1 MAVVLRK
8 CIVCDTEFP
17 SKNMRARFCKSTCK
31 SIHHRATKQPAL
43 PTEVTQTTIM
53 RGNTMSQLFQPDAAH
68 LKRLQDFEVGQY
80 NTRTQCNIEGR
91 EQLGIMEEFDVQGLQ
106 QTLDKYVELVGLGYS
121 ATGEI
126 AHLPKLIP
134 APTVDF
140 VILSLRK
147 PEAQVQKDIAEIL
160 ASVEQEYLQRLE
172 AEKAAAVAKEVESLL
187 ANERCKRQQAEQ
199 DAKAAK
205 EAEEYNRVHAEVLQ
219 ALGLN
224 GEPQ

>member
-1 MAVVLRK
+1 
-8 CIVCDTEFP
+8 
-17 SKNMRARFCKSTCK
+17 
-31 SIHHRATKQPAL
+31 
-43 PTEVTQTTIM
+43 
-53 RGNTMSQLFQPDAAH
+53 MSELFKPDAAH

-80 NTRTQCNIEGR
+80 KTRTQCSIEGR

-126 AHLPKLIP
+126 AHLPKVIP

-160 ASVEQEYLQRLE
+160 AQVESEYLARLE
-172 AEKAAAVAKEVESLL
+172 AEKAAAVAKEVDSLL
-187 ANERCKRQQAEQ
+187 ANERRKRQQAEQ
-199 DAKAAK
+199 DAKAAA
-205 EAEEYNRVHAEVLQ
+205 EQEEYNRVHAEVLQ
-219 ALGLN
+219 ALGL
-224 GEPQ
+224 GEQQ

>member
-1 MAVVLRK
+1 
-8 CIVCDTEFP
+8 
-17 SKNMRARFCKSTCK
+17 
-31 SIHHRATKQPAL
+31 
-43 PTEVTQTTIM
+43 
-53 RGNTMSQLFQPDAAH
+53 MSQLFQPDAAH

-80 NTRTQCNIEGR
+80 TTRTQCNIEGR

-106 QTLDKYVELVGLGYS
+106 QTLDKYVELVGLGYT

-126 AHLPKLIP
+126 RHLPKVIP

-160 ASVEQEYLQRLE
+160 ASVEADYLARLE
-172 AEKAAAVAKEVESLL
+172 AEKSAAVAREVQSLL
-187 ANERCKRQQAEQ
+187 DRDRSKRRQAEL
-199 DAKAAK
+199 DKKAAE
-205 EAEEYNRVHAEVLQ
+205 EAAEYKRIENGVLQ

-224 GEPQ
+224 GEQQ